1 MLEIDCRICK
11 NLGNDECKL
20 YGRDP
25 DVAVKK
31 CAENGFKD
39 YRPSRQRKNKKEGR
53 HERNEAD
60 KTSGDISEGAQVKQ

>member
-25 DVAVKK
+25 DVAGKK

-39 YRPSRQRKNKKEGR
+39 YRPSRQRKNKKEGK
-53 HERNEAD
+53 A
-60 KTSGDISEGAQVKQ
+60 

>member
-25 DVAVKK
+25 DVAGKK

-39 YRPSRQRKNKKEGR
+39 YKPSWIAKMIKWRNRK
-53 HERNEAD
+53 
-60 KTSGDISEGAQVKQ
+60 